1 MDGQDPSILL
11 RGDRVD
17 FEISFAKAED
27 KARLKALFLNS
38 FDDTIGFVN
47 MFFDHNF
54 NPENIVCVTTG
65 EEIIGQAHLLP
76 CAIGG
81 EDCFYAYGIC
91 VDKKHRKEG
100 VGLALMEF
108 IKAHAKSKGHGVLLH
123 PADEHLFSFYE
134 KAGFYPC
141 GYYCE
146 KTLCASG
153 EAVPLLPVT
162 AEKYKAVRDGAFCD
176 KTPLVW
182 DEKAVEYALL
192 QEAFF
197 GLEAFS
203 AECDGRKDILL
214 CGKDSGGAFIKETTA
229 KKGALQKI
237 VSAVAKRYSTERVR
251 VTLPR
256 ESSSNALVCGYGF
269 NVPKDIYMNLLLD

>member
-1 MDGQDPSILL
+1 M
-11 RGDRVD
+11 D
-17 FEISFAKAED
+17 FEISFAKSED
-27 KARLKALFLNS
+27 KAKLKALFLNS

-54 NPENIVCVTTG
+54 HPENTICVKTG
-65 EEIIGQAHLLP
+65 EEIIGQAHLLTCFVGAAP
-76 CAIGG
+76 
-81 EDCFYAYGIC
+81 CFYAYGIC
-91 VDKKHRKEG
+91 VDKKCRNEG
-100 VGLALMEF
+100 IGLALMEF
-108 IKAHAKSKGHGVLLH
+108 IKAHAERKGHGVLLH

-134 KAGFYPC
+134 KSGLYPC

-146 KTLCASG
+146 KTLCAEN

-162 AEKYKAVRDGAFCD
+162 AEKYKAVRDNAFSK
-176 KTPLVW
+176 KTPLLW

-203 AECDGRKDILL
+203 VECEGRTDILL

-229 KKGALQKI
+229 NEKTLPHI
-237 VSAVAKRYSTERVR
+237 VSAVAKRYSTESVR
-251 VTLPR
+251 VALPR
-256 ESSSNALVCGYGF
+256 ESSSKALVCGYGF